1 MAAVAD
7 LKKVLVAN
15 RGEIAVRVLRA
26 CRELGLETV
35 AVYSEVDAG
44 APHTLLADEAYCLGP
59 ADPAQSYLN
68 SARIVDVAKLSGAR
82 AIHPGYG
89 FLSENAAFA
98 RACAEAEIVFIGPS
112 PETIDVLGDK
122 ARARTLALAADAPVV
137 PGQPAPDP
145 EAADH
150 DQLLRAAAEAIGYPL
165 MLKAAAGGGG
175 KGMRVVSEPSTLLEA
190 YGSAKREAKSAF
202 GNDTMLLERFVQRP
216 RHVEVQILADS
227 HGNAIYL
234 GERECSVQ
242 RRHQK
247 IVEESPSPAVDAAL
261 RARMG
266 EAALRIARE
275 ANYVNAGTVE
285 FLLAPDG
292 EFYFLE
298 VNTRLQVEHPVT
310 EMVTRVDLVH
320 EQLRVAAGEALT
332 MTQDDVVL
340 RGHAVEV
347 RLYAEDPQRDFA
359 PSPGTIAH
367 LFEPQLA
374 GLRIDSGVH
383 PGQTV
388 PVNYD
393 PILAKIIAWAPQRE
407 GAIARLSQGLAEYS
421 LLGLTTNQSYLRH
434 LIEHPAFCAGELS
447 TSFIAEHFADHEAT
461 KPSLQTAALAAT
473 LLSTKRGARGR
484 VDAGSAAR
492 PTDPWETLDGWRLSR

>member
-1 MAAVAD
+1 MAAVTD

-26 CRELGLETV
+26 CRELGLSTV
-35 AVYSEVDAG
+35 AVYSEVDEG

-68 SARIVDVAKLSGAR
+68 IPRIIDVAKLSGAR

-98 RACAEAEIVFIGPS
+98 RACVDAELVFIGPS
-112 PETIDVLGDK
+112 AETIDLLGDK
-122 ARARTLALAADAPVV
+122 ARARELALSADAPVV

-145 EAADH
+145 TAADH
-150 DQLLRAAAEAIGYPL
+150 DEQLRVAAEGIGYPL

-175 KGMRVVSEPSTLLEA
+175 KGMRVVFESSSLLDA
-190 YGSAKREAKSAF
+190 YGSARREAKSAF

-216 RHVEVQILADS
+216 RHVEVQILADT

-247 IVEESPSPAVDAAL
+247 IIEESPSPAVDSAL
-261 RARMG
+261 RERMG
-266 EAALRIARE
+266 QAALRIARQ

-367 LFEPQLA
+367 LYEPQLA
-374 GLRIDSGVH
+374 GLRIDSGVR

-393 PILAKIIAWAPQRE
+393 PILAKIIAWAPERA
-407 GAIARLSQGLAEYS
+407 GAIARLTQGLTEYS

-434 LIEHPAFCAGELS
+434 LLEHPAFQAGEL
-447 TSFIAEHFADHEAT
+447 TTNFIAEHFADHQAAQ
-461 KPSLQTAALAAT
+461 PSLQAAALAAT

-484 VDAGSAAR
+484 AEAGSAR